1 MRIILEKLLA
11 KLESNNFKGWDLFDG
26 LNSKVFRK
34 SPLYN
39 SRFFRLLWIQFF
51 KRSPLNFRKFMA
63 VPKGYN
69 AKGIALFIQGLI
81 NLYKTNK
88 DSEYLRQAYK
98 LADIIIS
105 QRAKNRDYFCVG
117 YNFFW
122 EARAFSVPAFT
133 PNMIVSSFVGQSFLD
148 LYDIGENKKW
158 LQYGIEIGNFIEK
171 ELILYD
177 SKDEMCFGYI
187 PQKSAIV
194 HNANLMGA
202 RLFARLFS
210 YTNNKK
216 YKNFSIKSVQFS
228 TKAQKDNGAWV
239 YGERNHHQWIDNF
252 HTGFN
257 LIAIKDVQ
265 RYLKTKQ
272 WQNSINIGLNY
283 HLKNHFLSDMTP
295 KFYDN
300 KLYPI
305 DIHNF
310 AQGIYT
316 LLTFGYKEKAEQLLK
331 RCIELMWNEKEGY
344 FYYQKTKLYKNK
356 INYIRWSQAWMF
368 YALTII
374 LIET

>member
-1 MRIILEKLLA
+1 
-11 KLESNNFKGWDLFDG
+11 
-26 LNSKVFRK
+26 
-34 SPLYN
+34 
-39 SRFFRLLWIQFF
+39 
-51 KRSPLNFRKFMA
+51 MA